1 MSRFLS
7 LLLFVIASAS
17 SAEQT
22 DQSET
27 LIIANSKA
35 WKPFSF
41 INSSGQPAGI
51 LIDYWREYSRV
62 TGQPVEFLLLDWAD
76 SLKAVADGRADFHA
90 GLLLSK
96 ERDRYLDFSQPILT
110 IDTQLFVNKTLL
122 SYEISEL
129 ITGEH
134 NFTLGVVEGGFEQEY
149 ASKNF
154 PKLATVNY
162 SNNQEL
168 IKAAFEGRIDAFVAD
183 LQVANF
189 YFQSVGRSDQ
199 FASVFHL
206 YSGIVRP
213 AVAEGN
219 GGMLL
224 KIAEGMSLISEEDK
238 HRIFNRWMYIETV
251 YPNYLMPLLLMLMI
265 IAIISYMIMLRM
277 AVKAKTRQLE
287 KANSELRCLSETDQ
301 LTGLSNRRHFYQ
313 EFSKTVAQGS
323 SVSVL
328 LFDIDDFK
336 TINDT
341 YGHQVGDVVIQQV
354 GRAVKQVSKN
364 SYLLGRI
371 GGEEFAA
378 VCRNSTVEEASQ
390 YAEALCDVVR
400 KLKVF
405 DDAQHVTI
413 SLGCAYYKKSSEA
426 ISLSEADRLMYQAK
440 MKGKDQ
446 IVMEIVEQGSDSLQ
460 PITQ

>member
-168 IKAAFEGRIDAFVAD
+168 IKAAF
-183 LQVANF
+183 
-189 YFQSVGRSDQ
+189 
-199 FASVFHL
+199 
-206 YSGIVRP
+206 
-213 AVAEGN
+213 
-219 GGMLL
+219 
-224 KIAEGMSLISEEDK
+224 
-238 HRIFNRWMYIETV
+238 
-251 YPNYLMPLLLMLMI
+251 
-265 IAIISYMIMLRM
+265 
-277 AVKAKTRQLE
+277 
-287 KANSELRCLSETDQ
+287 
-301 LTGLSNRRHFYQ
+301 
-313 EFSKTVAQGS
+313 
-323 SVSVL
+323 
-328 LFDIDDFK
+328 
-336 TINDT
+336 
-341 YGHQVGDVVIQQV
+341 
-354 GRAVKQVSKN
+354 
-364 SYLLGRI
+364 
-371 GGEEFAA
+371 
-378 VCRNSTVEEASQ
+378 
-390 YAEALCDVVR
+390 
-400 KLKVF
+400 
-405 DDAQHVTI
+405 
-413 SLGCAYYKKSSEA
+413 
-426 ISLSEADRLMYQAK
+426 
-440 MKGKDQ
+440 
-446 IVMEIVEQGSDSLQ
+446 
-460 PITQ
+460 